1 MNRDQLEL
9 VLTREGLTQ
18 PQTRAVLDAA
28 DQYATSQAKAA
39 IDALGWQT
47 IDASGYRPPD
57 VHYLAGARTACGQ
70 PNQNLLNTTIR
81 GRVTCGACRK
91 SPAWKATT

>member
-39 IDALGWQT
+39 IDAIGWQT
-47 IDASGYRPPD
+47 INASGYRSPD

-81 GRVTCGACRK
+81 GRVTCGPCRK
-91 SPAWKATT
+91 SPAWKAT